1 MLGGWLRFFKGLSLF
16 KTLEYQ
22 RNYHF
27 SPLFK
32 FVILPLLLQKFSQ
45 RSSQQ
50 RNSSWIPV
58 GISTR
63 ILHTKA
69 SSFTVCTLKLQFLIL
84 RPCIQKKS
92 WWISWKVKR
101 RISRTWTTNSI
112 KWCNGKRKNP
122 RVFSPTFSGIST
134 LLGRYWACSYKPY
147 WIHEENAQTHSK
159 R

>member
-58 GISTR
+58 GIMIRISLCLIFTTILNEIKDIPSIGRGNKQGQDSSSPHGLRSRSWMSNGYSFIHDWVSYIVPYFKVSTQVWSVISMFVNLNAAAYTR
-63 ILHTKA
+63 I
-69 SSFTVCTLKLQFLIL
+69 
-84 RPCIQKKS
+84 R
-92 WWISWKVKR
+92 
-101 RISRTWTTNSI
+101 
-112 KWCNGKRKNP
+112 NGIIRSLTI
-122 RVFSPTFSGIST
+122 F
-134 LLGRYWACSYKPY
+134 
-147 WIHEENAQTHSK
+147 H
-159 R
+159 